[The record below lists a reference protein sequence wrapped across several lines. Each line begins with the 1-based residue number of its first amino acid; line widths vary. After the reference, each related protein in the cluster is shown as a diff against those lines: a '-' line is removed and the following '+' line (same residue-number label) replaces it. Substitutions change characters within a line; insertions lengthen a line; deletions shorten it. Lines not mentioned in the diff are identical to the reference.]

1 MIPNIEIGKIYK
13 LSDANPPAFAK
24 IIKISKHD
32 VWNDVLEED
41 ELTQLAWGDWYQ
53 WDNKD
58 IYCLFGAGF
67 DTYRLASATKE
78 EIAIYEDKI
87 KKYQSEDDDDTE
99 V

>member
-1 MIPNIEIGKIYK
+1 MMIPNIEIGKIYK

-58 IYCLFGAGF
+58 IYCLFGTGF
-67 DTYRLASATKE
+67 DTYRLVPATKE

-87 KKYQSEDDDDTE
+87 KKYQSEE
-99 V
+99 

>member
-24 IIKISKHD
+24 IIKNSKHD

-53 WDNKD
+53 WDNRD

-67 DTYRLASATKE
+67 DTYRLVPATKE
-78 EIAIYEDKI
+78 EIAIYEDKVR
-87 KKYQSEDDDDTE
+87 KYRLEE
-99 V
+99 EK

>member
-24 IIKISKHD
+24 IIKNSKHD
-32 VWNDVLEED
+32 V
-41 ELTQLAWGDWYQ
+41 WGDWYQ

-67 DTYRLASATKE
+67 DTYRLVPATKE
-78 EIAIYEDKI
+78 EIAIYEDKVR
-87 KKYQSEDDDDTE
+87 KYRSEE
-99 V
+99 

>member
-24 IIKISKHD
+24 IIKNSK
-32 VWNDVLEED
+32 ED

-67 DTYRLASATKE
+67 DTYRLVPATKE
-78 EIAIYEDKI
+78 EIAIYEDKVR
-87 KKYQSEDDDDTE
+87 KYRLEETE
-99 V
+99 

>member
-58 IYCLFGAGF
+58 IYCLFGTGF
-67 DTYRLASATKE
+67 DPYRLVPATKE
-78 EIAIYEDKI
+78 EIASYEDKVR
-87 KKYQSEDDDDTE
+87 KYRLEE
-99 V
+99 EK